1 MVVRLGERDRSGA
14 GQESGPVGPGS
25 VRWPAPAVALL
36 CTLAPSAFAGRVGNV
51 RRLGNAAGGGGAAV
65 PAVAITAPVA
75 QVRFEARPEVK
86 VKLVPKPVIGY
97 VTEPVASV
105 EHGFKPVLTIAA
117 GVPVSLVDGTIGG
130 GVGGFASPMDFFSS
144 DDLSNTLD
152 YKW

>member
-1 MVVRLGERDRSGA
+1 MLLL
-14 GQESGPVGPGS
+14 
-25 VRWPAPAVALL
+25 AVALF
-36 CTLAPSAFAGRVGNV
+36 CPLALPAFAGTIRGV
-51 RRLGNAAGGGGAAV
+51 RGLGDAAGGGGAVV

-105 EHGFKPVLTIAA
+105 QHGFKPVLTIAA
-117 GVPVSLVDGTIGG
+117 GVPVSLVDGSIGG
-130 GVGGFASPMDFFSS
+130 GVGGPFGPSTDFFSS
-144 DDLSNTLD
+144 YGASNSLD